1 MKKIVSVIS
10 LILALLMLMSFAGCA
25 VSTKDESKTT
35 TSAKSDADANQNNQ
49 NQQSATPQQNNRDDK
64 ELPDGERASV
74 YTIKGP
80 TGMGM
85 AQLIDEDKKDDEPD
99 YDFTVVAAPEEI
111 VAAITSGDADIAA
124 CPVNLASTL
133 YKRTN
138 GDVQILALNTL
149 GVTYIVTNGVEINSI
164 EDLRGKTIISAG
176 QGATPEYILN
186 KLLSDSGLTVGEDVY
201 VEFRTEHADVASL
214 VTSGMAD
221 VVLLPEPQ
229 VTSSLA
235 QNSDLT
241 VALDLTAEWEAKYGT
256 KLVQGCVIAR
266 KEFADS
272 YPGTVDDF
280 LDDYAESVA
289 FINTATDE
297 AAQMIVDAG
306 IIPKAPIAK
315 KAIPTSYITFITG
328 ETMKSLVK
336 ENLQVLYDANPA
348 SVGGTL
354 PDENFYYN
362 YIED

>member
-1 MKKIVSVIS
+1 MKKSLSVI
-10 LILALLMLMSFAGCA
+10 ALLMVLCMVFAFVGCEGK
-25 VSTKDESKTT
+25 TDNTKTT
-35 TSAKSDADANQNNQ
+35 ENKTNETVAATNAPVVNNSDA
-49 NQQSATPQQNNRDDK
+49 
-64 ELPDGERASV
+64 ELPEGETAMV

-85 AQLIDEDKKDDEPD
+85 AELISEEAKDNDPD
-99 YDFTVVAAPEEI
+99 FEFTVVASPEEI
-111 VAAITSGDADIAA
+111 TAAIVNGDADIAA
-124 CPVNLASTL
+124 CPVNLASVL
-133 YKRTN
+133 YNKTN
-138 GDVQILALNTL
+138 GGVKILALNTL
-149 GVTYIVTNGVEINSI
+149 GVTYIVTNGTEINTI

-186 KLLSDSGLTVGEDVY
+186 KLLTDSGLEVGTDVY
-201 VEFRTEHADVASL
+201 VEFRTEHSDVASL

-229 VTSSLA
+229 VTSALA
-235 QNSDLT
+235 QNSELK
-241 VALDLTAEWEAKYGT
+241 VALDLTEEWEAKYGT

-266 KEFADS
+266 TEFTDK
-272 YPGTVDDF
+272 YPGTVNDF
-280 LDDYAESVA
+280 LDDYEDSVE
-289 FINTATDE
+289 FINTASDE

-306 IIPKAPIAK
+306 IIPKAPLAK

-328 ETMKSLVK
+328 ETMKTLVK
-336 ENLQVLYDANPA
+336 ENLQVLFDANSN

>member
-1 MKKIVSVIS
+1 MKKSLSIIS
-10 LILALLMLMSFAGCA
+10 LLMALFMVLSFAGCA
-25 VSTKDESKTT
+25 GKSDDNTKTT
-35 TSAKSDADANQNNQ
+35 ENKATEAVTDPDASAVNNSDA
-49 NQQSATPQQNNRDDK
+49 
-64 ELPDGERASV
+64 ELPEGEVATV

-85 AQLIDEDKKDDEPD
+85 AELISEEAKDNDPD
-99 YDFTVVAAPEEI
+99 FKFSVVAAPEEI
-111 VAAITSGDADIAA
+111 TAAIINGDADIAA
-124 CPVNLASTL
+124 CPVNLASVL
-133 YKRTN
+133 YNRTQ
-138 GDVQILALNTL
+138 GGVKILALNTL
-149 GVTYIVTNGVEINSI
+149 GVTYIVTNGTDINSI

-186 KLLSDSGLTVGEDVY
+186 KLLTDSGLEVGKDVF
-201 VEFRTEHADVASL
+201 VEFRTEHSDVASL
-214 VTSGMAD
+214 VVSGMAD

-229 VTSSLA
+229 VTSALA
-235 QNSDLT
+235 QNSELK

-266 KEFADS
+266 TEFAES
-272 YPGTVDDF
+272 YPGTVNDF
-280 LDDYAESVA
+280 LDDYADSVE

-306 IIPKAPIAK
+306 IIPKAPLAK

-336 ENLQVLYDANPA
+336 ENLQVLFDANPK

-354 PDENFYYN
+354 PDDNFYYN